1 MQEVKLKVECQ
12 FVGHQKGWGSNKLVG
27 SVKLNPVGPQT
38 GGASEENAAFFAATP
53 SGLLEFATVN
63 EQAMAM
69 FHPGGTYI
77 VTIAPAPDSPIAEF
91 AE

>member
-12 FVGHQKGWGSNKLVG
+12 FVGHQKGWGDSKLIG
-27 SVKLNPVGPQT
+27 SVKLNPVGGAT
-38 GGASEENAAFFAATP
+38 GGNAEENAQFFAATP
-53 SGLLEFATVN
+53 SGNIEFQTIN
-63 EQAMAM
+63 EKAMAM

-77 VTIAPAPDSPIAEF
+77 VTITPAPDSPIAEF